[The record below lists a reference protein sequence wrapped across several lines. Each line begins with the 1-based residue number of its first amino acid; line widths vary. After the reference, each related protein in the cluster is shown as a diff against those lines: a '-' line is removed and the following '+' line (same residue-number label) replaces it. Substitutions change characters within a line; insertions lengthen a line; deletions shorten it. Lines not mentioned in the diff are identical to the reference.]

1 MQGIGTKQRVI
12 YWLIVVLLGTTL
24 WACAAPA
31 TLPPANEQA
40 SEPTAQTPA
49 FVSEAADVAL
59 PQLVNA
65 ERTAAHE
72 RNLALLA
79 TLWAEAGQVVDGKA
93 TADTSDDYH
102 WQGRAAVLDRYLVA
116 VFPNPPPLRERDPS
130 LELRVDG
137 THAYAVDTEN
147 HDQWEFTF
155 EQGRWWLLVLRYS
168 FSTP

>member
-12 YWLIVVLLGTTL
+12 YWLIVALLSGSL
-24 WACAAPA
+24 WACAAPK
-31 TLPPANEQA
+31 TVPPATVQPDQ
-40 SEPTAQTPA
+40 SIVQPPA

-79 TLWAEAGQVVDGKA
+79 SLWAEAGEVVDGKA
-93 TADTSDDYH
+93 TADTNDDYH
-102 WQGRAAVLDRYLVA
+102 WQGRAAVLDRYQVA
-116 VFPNPPPLRERDPS
+116 VFPNPPPLREGTPA

-137 THAYAVDTEN
+137 SHAYAVDSEN

-155 EQGRWWLLVLRYS
+155 QQGRWWLLVLRYS
-168 FSTP
+168 FRTP